1 MDSYLDLELN
11 EIYQYKDDIGYDIIC
26 ACIKIDRDY
35 STFKVLSSGGR
46 PWTKDIVYLT
56 DFRVKHCLNKLS

>member
-11 EIYQYKDDIGYDIIC
+11 EIYQYKDDSGYDIIC

-46 PWTKDIVYLT
+46 QWTKDILYLT
-56 DFRVKHCLNKLS
+56 DFRVTYNLTKLS